1 MTAKRLLPLLVL
13 LLVAGSRSLLGTT
26 PAPPDVKG
34 ASVVLIDATT
44 GQVLFERNPDEQR
57 PVASTQKL
65 LTSLLVAERGNL
77 DQDVV
82 IQPEDENAEPTT
94 LQLKPGTSY
103 KREILL
109 TALLVKSA
117 NDVARALGRDHSGSL
132 EAFAAA
138 MNARARSLGAT
149 SSHFINPNGLPIE
162 GQHSTAADMARI
174 ARAAYANETLRPMM
188 ATKYLPFRYADGH
201 VHMLRNTNRTM
212 RDNWFCTGMKTGYT
226 DKAKHCLVSSGEN
239 NGRAV
244 ISVILGSSKDRIFDD
259 SARLLRWGLGLPQ
272 ETAPTAAPAKR
283 GKPLKSTPRKK
294 RRASQTSNS

>member
-1 MTAKRLLPLLVL
+1 MSPKRLLPLLSL
-13 LLVAGSRSLLGTT
+13 LLAAGSRLLPAAT
-26 PAPPDVKG
+26 PPPDVKG
-34 ASVVLIDATT
+34 ASVVLIDAKS
-44 GQVLFERNPDEQR
+44 GEVLFERNPDERR

-65 LTSLLVAERGNL
+65 LTSLLVAERGSL
-77 DQDVV
+77 DQEVI

-132 EAFAAA
+132 DAFAAA
-138 MNARARSLGAT
+138 MNARARTLGAN
-149 SSHFINPNGLPIE
+149 SSRFMNPNGLPVE
-162 GQHSTAADMARI
+162 GQYSTAADMAKI

-244 ISVILGSSKDRIFDD
+244 ISVILGSSKDRVFDD
-259 SARLLRWGLGLPQ
+259 SARLLRWGLGLP
-272 ETAPTAAPAKR
+272 EEAGPAAAPVKR

-294 RRASQTSNS
+294 RRASSSSNS